1 MLKSNPQLRK
11 GPDFQKIKRKI
22 GERYKIYGLSWSY
35 YDWFQFDQTE
45 IDEALEDK
53 RRNEVLH
60 GASDLTEVK
69 DEDLFVIDRGN
80 KKKEPK
86 KGKTN
91 NEMQN

>member
-1 MLKSNPQLRK
+1 MGKGKIFSKKIINRVNSIYNLR
-11 GPDFQKIKRKI
+11 
-22 GERYKIYGLSWSY
+22 
-35 YDWFQFDQTE
+35 FQFDQTE

-60 GASDLTEVK
+60 GASDMTEVK

-86 KGKTN
+86 KGNVQKKN
-91 NEMQN
+91 QN

>member
-1 MLKSNPQLRK
+1 M
-11 GPDFQKIKRKI
+11 
-22 GERYKIYGLSWSY
+22 WC
-35 YDWFQFDQTE
+35 WFQFDQTE

-53 RRNEVLH
+53 RRNEILH

-86 KGKTN
+86 KGKTKILRQKFILCFSYDKN
-91 NEMQN
+91 AKIAGEQV